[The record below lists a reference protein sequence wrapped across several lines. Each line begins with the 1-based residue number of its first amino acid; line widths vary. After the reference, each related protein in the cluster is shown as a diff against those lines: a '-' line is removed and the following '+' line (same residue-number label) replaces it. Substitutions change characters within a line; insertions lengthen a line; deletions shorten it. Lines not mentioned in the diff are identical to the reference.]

1 MAFPPFSFLCTSRIL
16 GPMNAP
22 VILPFNG
29 MTPAIDPSA
38 YIAQGVVLTGDVTIG
53 PQSSVWFNSVLRG
66 DVGDIKIG
74 ARSNVQDGSILH
86 MTSTTQGTYI
96 GDDVTIGHM
105 ALLHSCTIEN
115 ECLVG
120 MQSCILDDAR
130 METQSMLAAGSLLTP
145 GKIVP
150 SHQLWAG
157 RPARYVRDLTPE
169 EITFFKQSA
178 DNYVKNAAGYL

>member
-1 MAFPPFSFLCTSRIL
+1 MTNTPI
-16 GPMNAP
+16 
-22 VILPFNG
+22 ILPFNG
-29 MTPAIDPSA
+29 ISPVISDTA
-38 YIAQGVVLTGDVTIG
+38 YIAPGAVVTGDVTIG
-53 PQSSVWFNSVLRG
+53 EECSVWFNATLRG

-74 ARSNVQDGSILH
+74 ARSNVQDGSVLH

-120 MQSCILDDAR
+120 MQSCILDNAR
-130 METQSMLAAGSLLTP
+130 METQSMLAAGALLTP
-145 GKIVP
+145 GKVVP

-169 EITFFKQSA
+169 EIAFFKKSA
-178 DNYVKNAAGYL
+178 DNYVRNAAGYR